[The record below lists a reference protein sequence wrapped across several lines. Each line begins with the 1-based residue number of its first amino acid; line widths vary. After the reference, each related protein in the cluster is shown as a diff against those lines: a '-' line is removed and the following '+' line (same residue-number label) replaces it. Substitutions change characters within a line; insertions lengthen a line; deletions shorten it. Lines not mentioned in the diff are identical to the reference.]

1 MQNAAAT
8 ASERLAEESAFVA
21 RLQSGD
27 GAAFETLVRE
37 HGPRMLSV
45 ARRYL
50 GNDDDA
56 QDALQDALLSVYRG
70 IHRFEGNSQL
80 ATWLHRVASN
90 AALMRLRTRRRTDE
104 TSIDALLPKFVDDGH
119 QATATIA
126 WARPVEQLLERQET
140 AELVRRAIDQLPE
153 SHRAVL
159 LLRDIEERDTEE
171 TAQLLDMTSGAVK
184 TRLHR
189 ARQALRTLLD
199 SHLRDETP

>member
-1 MQNAAAT
+1 MDGVIT
-8 ASERLAEESAFVA
+8 ANERSRDELAFVA

-37 HGPRMLSV
+37 HGPRMLAV
-45 ARRYL
+45 VRRFL
-50 GNDDDA
+50 GNDEDA
-56 QDALQDALLSVYRG
+56 QDALQDALVSVYRG
-70 IHRFEGNSQL
+70 IHRFEGHSQL

-90 AALMRLRTRRRTDE
+90 AALMRLRSRRRTDE
-104 TSIDALLPKFVDDGH
+104 TPIDDLLPTFIDDGH
-119 QATATIA
+119 QTRATVA
-126 WARPVEQLLERQET
+126 WSRPVEQLLERQET

-153 SHRAVL
+153 SYRAIL

-171 TAQLLDMTSGAVK
+171 TAQLLGINAGAVK

-199 SHLRDETP
+199 SKMRDETP